1 MALQARNI
9 QAEIVRKGGVDPS
22 VDNMLAITNDGRKCA
37 LDQRLLNEMLPD
49 AEDSKVNRCVKNA
62 FDIWKETKQDR
73 STQLIFCDLSTP
85 KNDGKFNIYDDIR
98 EKLVGKGI
106 PREEVAFIH
115 EAGTEAKKAELFAK
129 VRTGQVRILLGSTP
143 KLGAGT
149 NVQDRLIALH
159 HVDCPWKP
167 SDLDQQEG
175 RILRQGNRNKK
186 VKIFRYVTE
195 NTFDAFL
202 WQVLE
207 NKQKFISQIM
217 TSKSPVRACE
227 DVDDAALSYAEIKA
241 LATGNIYIKEKMD
254 LDIQV
259 SKLKLLKANHI
270 SQKYRLE
277 TDIARKYPVEI
288 QAAKR
293 RIGALKG
300 DWEAAAQVFG
310 EKDTFAMTVEGT
322 LYTERKEAGLA
333 LLAACAGIGT
343 SRVPVQV
350 GDFQGFRLS
359 VSFDSFNHQYLM
371 TVSREWSYKMEMGKD
386 SLGNLKRLQ
395 NLLAGIEGEIPKAE
409 RKLESLNRQLAAAQ
423 EEVEKPFPKEEE
435 LAGKLKRLAELN
447 TMLNMD
453 QREEPGASNGEEET
467 AEEPD
472 REETAGTE
480 KGENSAQPG
489 ESEADKNPEAVRKE
503 EPWTLEKIKEMKKQR
518 QGGMEA
524 VRHSGKNKEISGAGR
539 T

>member
-1 MALQARNI
+1 M
-9 QAEIVRKGGVDPS
+9 
-22 VDNMLAITNDGRKCA
+22 
-37 LDQRLLNEMLPD
+37 
-49 AEDSKVNRCVKNA
+49 
-62 FDIWKETKQDR
+62 
-73 STQLIFCDLSTP
+73 
-85 KNDGKFNIYDDIR
+85 
-98 EKLVGKGI
+98 GI
-106 PREEVAFIH
+106 PREEVVFIH

-259 SKLKLLKANHI
+259 SKLKLLKANHT

-288 QAAKR
+288 QAVKR
-293 RIGALKG
+293 RISALKG
-300 DWEAAAQVFG
+300 DWEAAARVLG
-310 EKDTFAMTVEGT
+310 EKDTFAMTVDGT

-333 LLAACAGIGT
+333 LLAACAGIGA

-386 SLGNLKRLQ
+386 SLGNLKRLR

-409 RKLESLNRQLAAAQ
+409 RKLETLSQQLAAAR

-453 QREEPGASNGEEET
+453 QREEPGASNEGEEA

-472 REETAGTE
+472 REKTAGRE
-480 KGENSAQPG
+480 KGENPAQPG
-489 ESEADKNPEAVRKE
+489 KPEADKNPEAVRKE
-503 EPWTLEKIKEMKKQR
+503 EPWILEKIKGMKKQR

-524 VRHSGKNKEISGAGR
+524 VRYSGKHRETGR
-539 T
+539 MERG